1 MLRRIATVA
10 SATTLVTTS
19 ALAQVPHR
27 LTGWASQP
35 STLRTPGP
43 VSGNFVAPNL
53 GIVPPFADGQ
63 PVPGWSGLL
72 DNGDGTFTALPDN
85 GYGSKANSSDYII
98 GTYTTQATLKIAG
111 DGSNVPGNIE
121 NLAFTPFNDSLGLLR
136 NGQGIDLVIT
146 ADLPTYRSG
155 TGFGVDSG
163 IVVDPNIVSGRLLT
177 GYDFDVE
184 SIARAAD
191 GSFWVGEE
199 FGPYL
204 LHFDAAGTLLEEPI
218 AHPFLLSPSNPLVIT
233 LPGTETQA
241 SSRGFESIALN
252 EAKDRLYA
260 VPEAAPLSD
269 ALRAVPGDERVV
281 ELFELDP
288 ATSSYTGVTFK
299 YQKDGEAVGNAI
311 VIGDI
316 TNVGGNKFV
325 LIERDGFFGPAA
337 VLKRLYLVDL
347 GVTNAAGIL
356 EKLLLVDLLDIDD
369 PEDIGGELEGVTEAN
384 RFSFPFNS
392 IESVVQLGE
401 RTLGVAIDTN
411 FPGDAGRRAGVPD
424 DTELITIELD
434 VPLASL
440 SPVRD
445 AEAAPATEGEG
456 TPDAGGAPA
465 TEGAAPANT
474 PASLVP

>member
-1 MLRRIATVA
+1 MLRRIALIA
-10 SATTLVTTS
+10 SAMTFFAQG

-27 LTGWASQP
+27 LTGWASQS

-43 VSGNFVAPNL
+43 VSGSFVTPNL
-53 GIVPPFADGQ
+53 GIVPPFVDGQ
-63 PVPGWSGLL
+63 PIPGWSGLL

-98 GTYTTQATLKIAG
+98 GVYTTEASLKTIG

-121 NLAFTPFNDSLGLLR
+121 NLAFSPFNDSLGLLN
-136 NGQGIDLVIT
+136 NGQGIDLLIT

-155 TGFGVDSG
+155 NGFGVDSG
-163 IVVDPNIVSGRLLT
+163 IPVDPRITLERLLT
-177 GYDFDVE
+177 GHDFDVE

-191 GSFWVGEE
+191 GSLWVGEE

-204 LHFDAAGTLLEEPI
+204 LHFDADGTLLEEPI
-218 AHPFLLSPSNPLVIT
+218 PHPFLQSPSNPLVIAQ
-233 LPGTETQA
+233 PGTETQA
-241 SSRGFESIALN
+241 ASRGFESIALN
-252 EAKDRLYA
+252 EAKDKLYA
-260 VPEAAPLSD
+260 VPEAAPLND
-269 ALRAVPGDERVV
+269 VLRAVPGDERVV
-281 ELFELDP
+281 ELFELDV

-299 YQKDGEAVGNAI
+299 YQKDGDAVDNAI

-337 VLKRLYLVDL
+337 RLKRLYLIDL
-347 GVTNAAGIL
+347 GVANEAGIL

-369 PEDIGGELEGVTEAN
+369 PDDIGGELEGVVEPD

-392 IESVVQLGE
+392 IESVVQLGDN
-401 RTLGVAIDTN
+401 TLGVAIDTN

-424 DTELITIELD
+424 DTELITIELE

-440 SPVRD
+440 SP
-445 AEAAPATEGEG
+445 APLS
-456 TPDAGGAPA
+456 PDAGVPPPAEPLAPDA
-465 TEGAAPANT
+465 GTAQLPPLAP
-474 PASLVP
+474 